1 MALVGDWL
9 KDRLR
14 EILDPEGQGGLWKPL
29 PCSSKG
35 TQENAEF
42 CRTNVLVS
50 STEKMER
57 TKGEGNCLDKGYAK
71 LLWKDQEINILVF
84 VGHAGSGET
93 SPLHFCS
100 LK

>member
-1 MALVGDWL
+1 LAITGDWL
-9 KDRLR
+9 KNRLR
-14 EILDPEGQGGLWKPL
+14 EILDPEGQRGLWKPL

-50 STEKMER
+50 SVEKMER
-57 TKGEGNCLDKGYAK
+57 KKGEGNCLDKGSEK
-71 LLWKDQEINILVF
+71 LLWKDQVINISVF
-84 VGHAGSGET
+84 VGHADPGET